1 MMVRHLSIAELPSD
15 WMVSPVNGA
24 AFRNEIPLFEQL
36 GSVFLQEP
44 LDRARAGF
52 VRADVDIA
60 DALRHAVSI
69 VFPSISER

>member
-1 MMVRHLSIAELPSD
+1 MFRHFSIAELPSD

-24 AFRNEIPLFEQL
+24 AFRNEITLFVQL

-52 VRADVDIA
+52 VRADMDIA
-60 DALRHAVSI
+60 DALRHPGSI
-69 VFPSISER
+69 VFPSISEP